1 MAAFEY
7 KALDSKG
14 KQQKGVIEADTA
26 RHARGQLR
34 EQHLMPLELQP
45 VNEKEA
51 RSQRGGFNLANLFK
65 RRISVAELALITRQ
79 IATLV
84 AAGLP
89 IEEALKAVGQQS
101 EKDRLG
107 SMIMAV
113 RSRVVE
119 GYSLADSMAE
129 FPHVFDD
136 LFRAM
141 VASGEKSGHLEVVL
155 NRLADYTERRQQL
168 KTKLTQAMIYP
179 IVLTVVA
186 IGVIAVLLAAVVP
199 KVVGQFE
206 HMGQELP
213 GTTQFLILASDFV
226 QHWGV
231 LVVLLIFGCMI
242 VFQRMLTNPVMRMK
256 FDTALLQM
264 PVIGKVSKGLNT
276 ARFARTLS
284 ILSASSVPLLDGMR
298 IASEVLQ
305 NVKVRAAVDDA
316 TARVREGTSLG
327 NALTNTKLFPAM
339 MLYMIASG
347 EKSGQLEN
355 MLERAADNQDRD
367 FESNVNIALGVF
379 EPMLVVSM
387 ASVVLFIVMAI
398 LQPILELNNLVTG

>member
-26 RHARGQLR
+26 RHARSQLR
-34 EQHLMPLELQP
+34 EQRLMPLELQP
-45 VNEKEA
+45 VSEKEA
-51 RSQRGGFNLANLFK
+51 RSQRGGFNLASLFK
-65 RRISVAELALITRQ
+65 KRISVAELALITRQ

-136 LFRAM
+136 LYRAM

-168 KTKLTQAMIYP
+168 KSKLTQAMIYP

-231 LVVLLIFGCMI
+231 VVVLLIFAAM
-242 VFQRMLTNPVMRMK
+242 VMFQRLLTNPIMRMK
-256 FDTALLQM
+256 YDTALLKM

-305 NVKVRAAVDDA
+305 NVKVRAAVDEA

-327 NALTNTKLFPAM
+327 TALTNTKLFPAM

-355 MLERAADNQDRD
+355 MLERAADNQDRE

-398 LQPILELNNLVTG
+398 LQPILELNNLISG

>member
-1 MAAFEY
+1 MPAFEY
-7 KALDSKG
+7 KALDAKG
-14 KQQKGVIEADTA
+14 KQLKGVIEADTA
-26 RHARGQLR
+26 RHARSQLR
-34 EQHLMPLELQP
+34 DQRLMPLDILP
-45 VNEKEA
+45 VTEKEA
-51 RSQRGGFNLANLFK
+51 KSQSRGFAWFK
-65 RRISVAELALITRQ
+65 RGISVAELALITRQ

-89 IEEALKAVGQQS
+89 IEESLKAVGQQC
-101 EKDRLG
+101 EKDRLA

-119 GYSLADSMAE
+119 GYSFADSLAE
-129 FPHVFDD
+129 FPHIFDD
-136 LFRAM
+136 LYRAM

-168 KTKLTQAMIYP
+168 KSKLQQAMIYP

-206 HMGQELP
+206 HMGAELP
-213 GTTQFLILASDFV
+213 ASTRLLIAASDFV
-226 QHWGV
+226 QHYGAFV
-231 LVVLLIFGCMI
+231 ALAIVLLI
-242 VFQRMLTNPVMRMK
+242 VLFQRLQKSAAFKMK
-256 FDTALLQM
+256 YHSALLHM
-264 PVIGKVSKGLNT
+264 PVIGRVSKGLNT

-305 NVKVRAAVDDA
+305 NVRVRAAVDEA

-327 NALTNTKLFPAM
+327 TALTNTKLFPAM

-347 EKSGQLEN
+347 EKSGQLEQ
-355 MLERAADNQDRD
+355 MLERAADNQDRE
-367 FESNVNIALGVF
+367 FEGNVNIALGVF

-387 ASVVLFIVMAI
+387 AAVVLFIVMAI
-398 LQPILELNNLVTG
+398 LQPILALNNLISG

>member
-1 MAAFEY
+1 MPAFEY
-7 KALDSKG
+7 KALDAKG
-14 KQQKGVIEADTA
+14 KQLKGVIEADTA
-26 RHARGQLR
+26 RHARSQLR
-34 EQHLMPLELQP
+34 DQRMMPLEILP
-45 VNEKEA
+45 VSEKEA
-51 RSQRGGFNLANLFK
+51 KAKSGSFSFFK
-65 RRISVAELALITRQ
+65 RGISVAELALITRQ

-89 IEEALKAVGQQS
+89 IEESLKAVGQQC
-101 EKDRLG
+101 EKDRLA

-119 GYSLADSMAE
+119 GYSLADSLAE
-129 FPHVFDD
+129 FPHIFDD
-136 LFRAM
+136 LYRAM

-168 KTKLTQAMIYP
+168 KSKLTQAMIYP
-179 IVLTVVA
+179 AVLTTVA
-186 IGVIAVLLAAVVP
+186 IGVISILLAAVVP

-206 HMGQELP
+206 HMGAELP
-213 GTTQFLILASDFV
+213 TSTRFLISASDFV
-226 QHWGV
+226 QNYGV
-231 LVVLLIFGCMI
+231 FVVIALVLLFAL
-242 VFQRMLTNPVMRMK
+242 FRRMLKSPAFRMK
-256 FDTALLQM
+256 YDNFLLNM
-264 PVIGKVSKGLNT
+264 PVVGRVSKGLNT

-305 NVKVRAAVDDA
+305 NMRVRAAVDDA

-327 NALTNTKLFPAM
+327 TALTNTKLFPAM

-347 EKSGQLEN
+347 EKSGQLEQ
-355 MLERAADNQDRD
+355 MLERAADNQDRE
-367 FESNVNIALGVF
+367 FEGNVNIALSVF

-387 ASVVLFIVMAI
+387 ACVVLFIVMAI
-398 LQPILELNNLVTG
+398 LQPILALNNLISG

>member
-1 MAAFEY
+1 MPAFEY
-7 KALDSKG
+7 KALDAKG
-14 KQQKGVIEADTA
+14 KQLKGVIEADTA
-26 RHARGQLR
+26 RHARSQLR
-34 EQHLMPLELQP
+34 DQRMMPLEILP
-45 VNEKEA
+45 VSEKEA
-51 RSQRGGFNLANLFK
+51 KAKSSSFAFFK
-65 RRISVAELALITRQ
+65 RGISVAELALITRQ

-89 IEEALKAVGQQS
+89 IEESLKAVGQQC
-101 EKDRLG
+101 EKDRLA

-119 GYSLADSMAE
+119 GYSLADSLAE
-129 FPHVFDD
+129 FPHIFDD
-136 LFRAM
+136 LYRAM

-168 KTKLTQAMIYP
+168 KSKLTQAMIYP
-179 IVLTVVA
+179 AVLTTVA
-186 IGVIAVLLAAVVP
+186 IGVISILLAAVVP

-206 HMGQELP
+206 HMGAELP
-213 GTTQFLILASDFV
+213 ASTRFLISASDFV
-226 QHWGV
+226 QNYGV
-231 LVVLLIFGCMI
+231 FVVIALVMLFALFR
-242 VFQRMLTNPVMRMK
+242 RMLKSPAFRMK
-256 FDTALLQM
+256 YDNFLLSM
-264 PVIGKVSKGLNT
+264 PVVGRVSKGLNT

-305 NVKVRAAVDDA
+305 NVRVRAAVDDA

-327 NALTNTKLFPAM
+327 AALTNTKLFPAM

-347 EKSGQLEN
+347 EKSGQLEQ
-355 MLERAADNQDRD
+355 MLERAADNQDRE
-367 FESNVNIALGVF
+367 FEGNVNIALGVF

-387 ASVVLFIVMAI
+387 ACVVLFIVMAI
-398 LQPILELNNLVTG
+398 LQPILALNNLISG

>member
-7 KALDSKG
+7 KALDSNG

-26 RHARGQLR
+26 RHARSQLR
-34 EQHLMPLELQP
+34 EQRLMPLELQP
-45 VNEKEA
+45 VAEKEA
-51 RSQRGGFNLANLFK
+51 KAKTGGLKLFQRG
-65 RRISVAELALITRQ
+65 ISVAELALITRQ

-89 IEEALKAVGQQS
+89 IEESLKAVGQQC
-101 EKDRLG
+101 EKDRLA
-107 SMIMAV
+107 SLVMAV

-119 GYSLADSMAE
+119 GYSLADSLAE
-129 FPHVFDD
+129 YPHVFDD
-136 LFRAM
+136 LYRAM

-168 KTKLTQAMIYP
+168 KSKLTQAMIYP

-213 GTTQFLILASDFV
+213 GTTQFLIIASDFV
-226 QHWGV
+226 QSYG
-231 LVVLLIFGCMI
+231 LVVLGLMFAIFVLFKQMLKKPN
-242 VFQRMLTNPVMRMK
+242 FRMV
-256 FDTALLQM
+256 FDTWLLKA
-264 PVIGKVSKGLNT
+264 PVLGKVSKGINT

-284 ILSASSVPLLDGMR
+284 ILSASSVPLLEGMR
-298 IASEVLQ
+298 IASEVLV

-327 NALTNTKLFPAM
+327 AALTNTKLFPPM

-347 EKSGQLEN
+347 EKSGQLEQ
-355 MLERAADNQDRD
+355 MLERAADNQDSE
-367 FESNVNIALGVF
+367 FEANVNIALGVF

-398 LQPILELNNLVTG
+398 LQPILELNNLISG

>member
-1 MAAFEY
+1 MPAFEY
-7 KALDSKG
+7 KALDAKG
-14 KQQKGVIEADTA
+14 KQLKGVIEADTA
-26 RHARGQLR
+26 RHARSQLR
-34 EQHLMPLELQP
+34 DQRMMPLEILP
-45 VNEKEA
+45 VSEKEA
-51 RSQRGGFNLANLFK
+51 KAKSSSFSFFK
-65 RRISVAELALITRQ
+65 RGISVAELALITRQ

-89 IEEALKAVGQQS
+89 IEESLKAVGQQC
-101 EKDRLG
+101 EKDRLA

-119 GYSLADSMAE
+119 GYSLADSLAE
-129 FPHVFDD
+129 FPHIFDD
-136 LFRAM
+136 LYRAM

-168 KTKLTQAMIYP
+168 KSKLTQAMIYP
-179 IVLTVVA
+179 AVLTTVA
-186 IGVIAVLLAAVVP
+186 IGVISILLAAVVP

-206 HMGQELP
+206 HMGAELP
-213 GTTQFLILASDFV
+213 ASTRFLISASDFV
-226 QHWGV
+226 QNYGV
-231 LVVLLIFGCMI
+231 FVVIALVMLFALFR
-242 VFQRMLTNPVMRMK
+242 RMLKSPAFRMK
-256 FDTALLQM
+256 YDNFLLSM
-264 PVIGKVSKGLNT
+264 PVVGRVSKGLNT

-305 NVKVRAAVDDA
+305 NVRVRAAVDDA

-327 NALTNTKLFPAM
+327 AALTNTKLFPAM

-347 EKSGQLEN
+347 EKSGQLEQ
-355 MLERAADNQDRD
+355 MLERAADNQDRE
-367 FESNVNIALGVF
+367 FEGNVNIALGVF

-387 ASVVLFIVMAI
+387 ACVVLFIVMAI
-398 LQPILELNNLVTG
+398 LQPILALNNLISG

>member
-7 KALDSKG
+7 KALDKKG

-26 RHARGQLR
+26 RHARSQLR
-34 EQHLMPLELQP
+34 DQQLMPLELQQ
-45 VNEKEA
+45 VNDKE
-51 RSQRGGFNLANLFK
+51 SKSKSGGFSFFK
-65 RRISVAELALITRQ
+65 RGIPVADLALITRQ

-119 GYSLADSMAE
+119 GYSLADSLAE

-136 LFRAM
+136 LYRAM

-168 KTKLTQAMIYP
+168 KSKLTQAMIYP
-179 IVLTVVA
+179 VVLTTVA

-206 HMGQELP
+206 HMGQALP

-226 QHWGV
+226 QDYGIIV
-231 LVVLLIFGCMI
+231 LGLLVLLSVVM
-242 VFQRMLTNPVMRMK
+242 QRLLTQPLYRMK
-256 FDTALLQM
+256 WDTLLLKL
-264 PVIGKVSKGLNT
+264 PVIGKVTKGLNT

-305 NVKVRAAVDDA
+305 NVKVRAAVDEA

-327 NALTNTKLFPAM
+327 AALTQTKLFPAM

-355 MLERAADNQDRD
+355 MLERAADNQDRE
-367 FESNVNIALGVF
+367 FEANVNIAIGVF

-387 ASVVLFIVMAI
+387 AGVVLFIVMAI
-398 LQPILELNNLVTG
+398 LQPILELNNLISG

>member
-14 KQQKGVIEADTA
+14 KQQKGVIEADSA
-26 RHARGQLR
+26 RHARSQLR
-34 EQHLMPLELQP
+34 EKRLMPIELEQ
-45 VNEKEA
+45 VAEKEA
-51 RSQRGGFNLANLFK
+51 KSSSGFSLGGLFK
-65 RRISVAELALITRQ
+65 PSISVAELALITRQ

-84 AAGLP
+84 ASGLP
-89 IEEALKAVGQQS
+89 IEEALKAVGQQA
-101 EKDRLG
+101 EKARLG

-136 LFRAM
+136 LYRAM

-168 KTKLTQAMIYP
+168 KAKLTQAMIYP
-179 IVLTVVA
+179 IVLTLVA

-213 GTTQFLILASDFV
+213 GTTQFLIVASEFV
-226 QHWGV
+226 QNYGLIVLGV
-231 LVVLLIFGCMI
+231 IIGAIVIAKRLLK
-242 VFQRMLTNPVMRMK
+242 NPSMRMK
-256 FDTALLQM
+256 YDTMLLGL
-264 PVIGKVSKGLNT
+264 PVIGKVSKSINT

-298 IASEVLQ
+298 IASDVLQ
-305 NVKVRAAVDDA
+305 NVKVKDAVEGA

-327 NALTNTKLFPAM
+327 AALTNTKLFPAM

-347 EKSGQLEN
+347 EKSGQLED
-355 MLERAADNQDRD
+355 MLERAADNQDRE
-367 FESNVNIALGVF
+367 FEGNVNIAIGVF

-387 ASVVLFIVMAI
+387 AGIVLFIVMAI
-398 LQPILELNNLVTG
+398 LQPILELNNLISG

>member
-1 MAAFEY
+1 MPAFEY
-7 KALDSKG
+7 KALDAKG
-14 KQQKGVIEADTA
+14 KQLKGVMEADTA
-26 RHARGQLR
+26 RHARSQLR
-34 EQHLMPLELQP
+34 DQRLTPLEILP
-45 VNEKEA
+45 VTEREA
-51 RSQRGGFNLANLFK
+51 KAKSSGFSFFQ

-89 IEEALKAVGQQS
+89 IEESLKAVGQQC
-101 EKDRLG
+101 EKARLA

-119 GYSLADSMAE
+119 GYSLADSLAE
-129 FPHVFDD
+129 FPHIFDD
-136 LFRAM
+136 LYRAM

-168 KTKLTQAMIYP
+168 KSKLQQAMIYP
-179 IVLTVVA
+179 IVLTLVA
-186 IGVIAVLLAAVVP
+186 IGVISVLLAAVVP

-206 HMGQELP
+206 HMGAELP
-213 GTTQFLILASDFV
+213 ATTRFLIAASDFV
-226 QHWGV
+226 QNYGLFLV
-231 LVVLLIFGCMI
+231 LAILAVII
-242 VFQRMLTNPVMRMK
+242 VYQRMLKSATFRMK
-256 FDTALLQM
+256 NDTFLLKI
-264 PVIGKVSKGLNT
+264 PVIGRVSKGLNT

-305 NVKVRAAVDDA
+305 NMRVRAAVDDA

-327 NALTNTKLFPAM
+327 TALTNTKLFPPM

-347 EKSGQLEN
+347 EKSGQLEQ
-355 MLERAADNQDRD
+355 MLERAADNQDRE
-367 FESNVNIALGVF
+367 FESNVTIALGVF

-387 ASVVLFIVMAI
+387 AGVVLFIVMAI
-398 LQPILELNNLVTG
+398 LQPILALNNLISG

>member
-7 KALDSKG
+7 KALDSNG

-26 RHARGQLR
+26 RHARSQLR
-34 EQHLMPLELQP
+34 EQRLMPIELQP
-45 VNEKEA
+45 VAEKEA
-51 RSQRGGFNLANLFK
+51 KAKTGGFKLFQRG
-65 RRISVAELALITRQ
+65 ISVAELALITRQ

-89 IEEALKAVGQQS
+89 IEESLKAVGQQC
-101 EKDRLG
+101 EKDRLA
-107 SMIMAV
+107 SLVMAV

-119 GYSLADSMAE
+119 GYSLADSLAE
-129 FPHVFDD
+129 YPHVFDD
-136 LFRAM
+136 LYRAM

-168 KTKLTQAMIYP
+168 KSKLTQAMIYP

-226 QHWGV
+226 QAYG
-231 LVVLLIFGCMI
+231 LVVLGLLFAAFVLFKQMLKKPN
-242 VFQRMLTNPVMRMK
+242 FRMH
-256 FDTALLQM
+256 FDTWLLKA
-264 PVIGKVSKGLNT
+264 PVIGKVSKGINT

-284 ILSASSVPLLDGMR
+284 ILSASSVPLLEGMR
-298 IASEVLQ
+298 IASEVLL

-327 NALTNTKLFPAM
+327 LR
-339 MLYMIASG
+339 S
-347 EKSGQLEN
+347 Q
-355 MLERAADNQDRD
+355 
-367 FESNVNIALGVF
+367 
-379 EPMLVVSM
+379 
-387 ASVVLFIVMAI
+387 I
-398 LQPILELNNLVTG
+398 LNFSRL

>member
-1 MAAFEY
+1 MPAFEY
-7 KALDSKG
+7 KALDAKG
-14 KQQKGVIEADTA
+14 KQLKGVIEADTA
-26 RHARGQLR
+26 RHARSQLR
-34 EQHLMPLELQP
+34 DQRMMPLEILP
-45 VNEKEA
+45 VSEKEA
-51 RSQRGGFNLANLFK
+51 KAKSSSFAFFK
-65 RRISVAELALITRQ
+65 RGISVAELALITRQ

-89 IEEALKAVGQQS
+89 IEESLKAVGQQC
-101 EKDRLG
+101 EKDRLA

-119 GYSLADSMAE
+119 GYSLADSLAE
-129 FPHVFDD
+129 FPHIFDD
-136 LFRAM
+136 LYRAM

-168 KTKLTQAMIYP
+168 KSKLTQAMIYP
-179 IVLTVVA
+179 AVLTTVA
-186 IGVIAVLLAAVVP
+186 IGVISILLAAVVP

-206 HMGQELP
+206 HMGAELP
-213 GTTQFLILASDFV
+213 ASTRFLISASDFV
-226 QHWGV
+226 QNYGV
-231 LVVLLIFGCMI
+231 FVVIAI
-242 VFQRMLTNPVMRMK
+242 VMLFALFRRMLKSPAFRMNYDN
-256 FDTALLQM
+256 FLLSM
-264 PVIGKVSKGLNT
+264 PVVGRVSKGLNT

-305 NVKVRAAVDDA
+305 NVRVRAAVDDA

-327 NALTNTKLFPAM
+327 AALTNTKLFPAM

-347 EKSGQLEN
+347 EKSGQLEQ
-355 MLERAADNQDRD
+355 MLERAADNQDRE
-367 FESNVNIALGVF
+367 FEGNVNIALGVF

-387 ASVVLFIVMAI
+387 ACVVLFIVMAI
-398 LQPILELNNLVTG
+398 LQPILALNNLISG

>member
-7 KALDSKG
+7 KALDSNG

-26 RHARGQLR
+26 RHARSQLR
-34 EQHLMPLELQP
+34 EQRLMPIELQP
-45 VNEKEA
+45 VAEKEA
-51 RSQRGGFNLANLFK
+51 KAKTGGFKLFQRG
-65 RRISVAELALITRQ
+65 ISVAELALITRQ

-89 IEEALKAVGQQS
+89 IEESLKAVGQQC
-101 EKDRLG
+101 EKDRLA
-107 SMIMAV
+107 SLVMAV

-119 GYSLADSMAE
+119 GYSLADSLAE
-129 FPHVFDD
+129 YPHVFDD
-136 LFRAM
+136 LYRAM

-168 KTKLTQAMIYP
+168 KSKLTQAMIYP

-226 QHWGV
+226 QAYG
-231 LVVLLIFGCMI
+231 LVVLGLLFAAFVLFKQMLKKPN
-242 VFQRMLTNPVMRMK
+242 FRMH
-256 FDTALLQM
+256 FDTWLLKA
-264 PVIGKVSKGLNT
+264 PVIGKVSKGINT

-284 ILSASSVPLLDGMR
+284 ILSASSVPLLEGMR
-298 IASEVLQ
+298 IASEVLL

-327 NALTNTKLFPAM
+327 AALTNTKLFPPM

-347 EKSGQLEN
+347 EKSGQLEQ
-355 MLERAADNQDRD
+355 MLERAADNQDSE

-398 LQPILELNNLVTG
+398 LQPILELNNLISG

>member
-1 MAAFEY
+1 MPAFEY
-7 KALDSKG
+7 KALDRKG
-14 KQQKGVIEADTA
+14 KQNKGVIEADTA
-26 RHARGQLR
+26 RHARTQLR
-34 EQHLMPLELQP
+34 DQGLMPLDIQP
-45 VNEKEA
+45 VVEKET
-51 RSQRGGFNLANLFK
+51 RSATGGLRLFK
-65 RRISVAELALITRQ
+65 RKVSTAELALLTRQ
-79 IATLV
+79 LATLV

-89 IEEALKAVGQQS
+89 VEEALKAVGQQC
-101 EKDRLG
+101 EKDRLA

-136 LFRAM
+136 LYRAM

-168 KTKLTQAMIYP
+168 KSKLTQAMIYP
-179 IVLTVVA
+179 IVLTMVA
-186 IGVIAVLLAAVVP
+186 IGVIAVLLTAVVP
-199 KVVGQFE
+199 KVVDQFV

-213 GTTQFLILASDFV
+213 WTTR
-226 QHWGV
+226 
-231 LVVLLIFGCMI
+231 LLISSSEFLQQYGLI
-242 VFQRMLTNPVMRMK
+242 ILGVIAAAVILFQRLLMK
-256 FDTALLQM
+256 PGFKMKYHTSLLKM

-298 IASEVLQ
+298 IASDVLQ
-305 NVKVRAAVDDA
+305 NVRVRDAVQDA

-327 NALTNTKLFPAM
+327 AALTNTKLFPAM
-339 MLYMIASG
+339 MLYMISSG
-347 EKSGQLEN
+347 EKSGELEQ
-355 MLERAADNQDRD
+355 MLERAADNQDRE

-387 ASVVLFIVMAI
+387 AGVVLFIVMAI
-398 LQPILELNNLVTG
+398 LQPILQLNNMISG